1 MKKAMH
7 RFSPLLTAGVIV
19 TALVPF
25 LMGCAHEEVLFLV
38 DSSSSMTSSAQ
49 LNGESDLTRWDMLQ
63 IAFPQWLDRFPPGA
77 VGVVD
82 VGGSCGDS
90 PRQEYAIGTSHRRLT
105 EAVAG
110 TMAGGETNLN
120 RMLEKSIE
128 YFDAPRGKRRV
139 VILSDGGNTCPPQR
153 STCDIAR
160 ALHRVHGVQI
170 DAVLFKGEAGMEDEY
185 RCIVKATSGRMI
197 IPDSKLGWKNI
208 ELRMGL

>member
-1 MKKAMH
+1 
-7 RFSPLLTAGVIV
+7 SPA
-19 TALVPF
+19 
-25 LMGCAHEEVLFLV
+25 E
-38 DSSSSMTSSAQ
+38 
-49 LNGESDLTRWDMLQ
+49 LNGESDLTRWDMLK
-63 IAFPQWLDRFPPGA
+63 IAFPQWLDRLPPGA

-90 PRQEYAIGTSHRRLT
+90 PRQEYPIGTSHRRLK

-110 TMAGGETNLN
+110 TVAGGETNLN

-170 DAVLFKGEAGMEDEY
+170 DAVLFKGDAGMEDEY
-185 RCIVKATSGRMI
+185 RCIVKATSGRII
-197 IPDSKLGWKNI
+197 IPDSDMGWKNI
-208 ELRMGL
+208 EFKMGIFD